1 MEYEIYFITRKQRYR
16 YVNLQE
22 EETAVKQA
30 IILYFLLAVL
40 FIFVNNSW
48 ATHEI
53 AKPAVLKMSDDEQIA
68 LARSAAPP
76 FISKDAIILIVDK
89 DRKFK
94 KVRTGTNGF
103 TCYSDL
109 DKIDVPVPSCMDAA
123 AVQWWDDFTSGKP
136 GPTNTVPGIAYMAQ
150 GALRWEKAGVIYM
163 DWHTADTKRVKEP
176 PHWLILWP
184 FDPKRT
190 KLPTYPGKFGSSIM
204 YSGTPWS
211 HIMIYQDP
219 MLMGK

>member
-1 MEYEIYFITRKQRYR
+1 MR
-16 YVNLQE
+16 
-22 EETAVKQA
+22 QA
-30 IILYFLLAVL
+30 IIIVLTLTALLLSVTISTADHD
-40 FIFVNNSW
+40 
-48 ATHEI
+48 TE
-53 AKPAVLKMSDDEQIA
+53 KPAVLKMTDDEQIA
-68 LARSAAPP
+68 LARSAAPS
-76 FISKDAIILIVDK
+76 FISSDATIVILNWNG
-89 DRKFK
+89 KFK
-94 KVRTGTNGF
+94 TVRTGSNGF

-123 AVQWWDDFTSGKP
+123 AIQWWDDFVSGKP
-136 GPTNTVPGIAYMAQ
+136 GPTNKAPGIAYMAQ
-150 GALRWEKAGVIYM
+150 GALRWEKDGKIYM
-163 DWHTADTKRVKEP
+163 DWHTPGTKRVTEP